1 MSLERLDLFNVILIR
16 KLQIKFDVHTLSH
29 CNSVILCI
37 NFYIRFLNQLETE
50 IYNSASPIWRDDF
63 ATSGVRPGSDLGVGS
78 PMGSNIAPSP
88 SAMGPSSVGP
98 ASVGPASVGLF
109 GPGSV
114 GPSSVGP
121 GSVGPGSVGR
131 GKSCSPYYGH
141 MTIMWLM

>member
-1 MSLERLDLFNVILIR
+1 MIFEGHN
-16 KLQIKFDVHTLSH
+16 
-29 CNSVILCI
+29 CNLILCI
-37 NFYIRFLNQLETE
+37 LCYRFLNQLETE

-63 ATSGVRPGSDLGVGS
+63 ATSGARPGSDLGVGS

-131 GKSCSPYYGH
+131 GKLCSPYGH
-141 MTIMWLM
+141 MTIMWLT